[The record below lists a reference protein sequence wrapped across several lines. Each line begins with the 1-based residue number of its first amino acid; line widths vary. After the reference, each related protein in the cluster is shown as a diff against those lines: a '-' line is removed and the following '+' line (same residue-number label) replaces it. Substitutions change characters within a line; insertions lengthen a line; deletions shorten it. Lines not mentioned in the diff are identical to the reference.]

1 MMMLPLVLILR
12 FLKHVLAGS
21 PEARQDL
28 SAHRG
33 KLICVE
39 APLGPIV
46 VCIDEEGYVE
56 RYSGDEQPSLIIKL
70 SPDVALNWLKEGEL
84 GWRGVRIEGDAHFA
98 SDLSHI
104 VSKIDW
110 DYEEDLSRVF
120 GDVIAHRLGELLR
133 GFGRWLSGARH
144 SMKSSLSDY
153 LTEES
158 RLLVTKVAADLFIQE
173 VDELSDAVSR
183 FEKRVAEVIRARY
196 DNQKN
201 LNV

>member
-1 MMMLPLVLILR
+1 MMLPLVLILR

-28 SAHRG
+28 AVHRG

-98 SDLSHI
+98 SDLSRI

-158 RLLVTKVAADLFIQE
+158 RLLVTRVGADLFIQE
-173 VDELSDAVSR
+173 VDELSDAVGR
-183 FEKRVAEVIRARY
+183 FEKRVAEVIQARH